1 MAELRKLGARSV
13 PVVSRGGRFVFAQV
27 IKDVVDFLDLPDDTA
42 PDLSPEEL
50 SAKLDRIL
58 ETAIRLTRQMP
69 DEHLEDL
76 LPNRPRLARA
86 DAPHLPD
93 PGRVPRNGSWRVL
106 MHHIYQIPVAFLEME
121 ELGRTLTYE
130 ALTEPPPAVMRT
142 SAAIADHGEAVRARF
157 NAWWSRAAGEDFSS
171 RVPTYFGGTT
181 RHEMLER
188 TVWHTAQHVRQVAS
202 LLEQAGV
209 APDRPLAG
217 DDLRGL
223 PLTDK
228 VWDES

>member
-1 MAELRKLGARSV
+1 MAELQELGARSV
-13 PVVSRGGRFVFAQV
+13 PVVARDGRFAFAQV

-42 PDLSPEEL
+42 PELSPEVL
-50 SAKLDRIL
+50 AAKLDRIL

-69 DEHLEDL
+69 DARLEDL
-76 LPNRPRLARA
+76 LPNRPR
-86 DAPHLPD
+86 
-93 PGRVPRNGSWRVL
+93 SWRVL
-106 MHHIYQIPVAFLEME
+106 LHHVYQIPVAFLEME
-121 ELGRTLTYE
+121 EQGRTLTYE
-130 ALTEPPPAVMRT
+130 SMVEAPPDGMRT
-142 SAAIADHGEAVRARF
+142 SAAVADHGEAVRARF
-157 NAWWSRAAGEDFSS
+157 AAWWNRVAEEDFSS

-209 APDRPLAG
+209 APDRPLDA
-217 DDLRGL
+217 DDLQGL

>member
-1 MAELRKLGARSV
+1 MRKLGARSV

-42 PDLSPEEL
+42 PELSPEEL

-76 LPNRPRLARA
+76 LPNRPR
-86 DAPHLPD
+86 
-93 PGRVPRNGSWRVL
+93 SWRVL